1 MTGCRRRESFGRRV
15 RVLLS
20 KAYDAGEHEVVR
32 DGRNDQGQGVGSG
45 VYFVKMASSRD
56 TWSSKAVLVR

>member
-1 MTGCRRRESFGRRV
+1 
-15 RVLLS
+15 LLS